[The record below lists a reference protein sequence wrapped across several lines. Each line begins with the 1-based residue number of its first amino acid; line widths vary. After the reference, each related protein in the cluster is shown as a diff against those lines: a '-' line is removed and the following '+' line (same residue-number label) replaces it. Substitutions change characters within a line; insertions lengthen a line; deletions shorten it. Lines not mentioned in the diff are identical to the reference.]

1 LIDPFQAI
9 DPGFALSVGAT
20 AGILLLSPHLKSRL
34 PDVLAIPIS
43 ATIVCTPIIFALS
56 GQFSLISI
64 PANVLVSPVVA
75 PITIFGFIAALIAPI
90 LPSISYI
97 IVIALL
103 PFAGWISF
111 IAHHLS
117 TLPII
122 NLPSSFMGAAIALL
136 LLYILFKRLWLIAFL
151 LAAVIGGFFFYQ
163 AWSWPDSQWRIVN
176 CDVGQG
182 DGEVINLGE
191 GEAIVIDTGPDPALM
206 DSCLRSL
213 HISTIALLVITHNH
227 ADHYGGLSGAIHGR
241 KVGQVWRAARQGDRF
256 SLDAPIGHVSIDV
269 LWPKDPNA
277 SFEALP
283 GDGSAINNTSISLV
297 IDIAGIQFFT
307 AGDVEPPAQQA
318 ILESGLVHP
327 VDIMKVSHH
336 GSAYQYL
343 PLLDA
348 LKPSVAF
355 ISVGKGN
362 TYGHPAPSTL
372 QALRTRGIKTFRTD
386 VDGALE
392 YDADRSIHTHH
403 RGLISIG

>member
-1 LIDPFQAI
+1 M
-9 DPGFALSVGAT
+9 
-20 AGILLLSPHLKSRL
+20 SR
-34 PDVLAIPIS
+34 
-43 ATIVCTPIIFALS
+43 
-56 GQFSLISI
+56 
-64 PANVLVSPVVA
+64 
-75 PITIFGFIAALIAPI
+75 
-90 LPSISYI
+90 
-97 IVIALL
+97 
-103 PFAGWISF
+103 
-111 IAHHLS
+111 
-117 TLPII
+117 
-122 NLPSSFMGAAIALL
+122 
-136 LLYILFKRLWLIAFL
+136 
-151 LAAVIGGFFFYQ
+151 
-163 AWSWPDSQWRIVN
+163 
-176 CDVGQG
+176 
-182 DGEVINLGE
+182 
-191 GEAIVIDTGPDPALM
+191 
-206 DSCLRSL
+206 
-213 HISTIALLVITHNH
+213 
-227 ADHYGGLSGAIHGR
+227 
-241 KVGQVWRAARQGDRF
+241 
-256 SLDAPIGHVSIDV
+256 IDV
-269 LWPKDPNA
+269 LWPKDSNA